1 MNNVYK
7 KFVEYR
13 ERLFTFTFA
22 VIAVILSSM
31 IATGFTF
38 SLEEL
43 YKVSFYLKTISNFFL
58 MITIFNMVKMD
69 IVREDKLNPK
79 SDYFQAKQRTD
90 RYVKQIHD
98 GHLEELVDVAV
109 EEENKLRFKKACV
122 REVNRYVHDIK
133 LKDDNTIDYGVD
145 PNTKKPLT
153 QDEYFALRGITKRR
167 QKRKIKKSI
176 LNALT
181 GNVYYIEI
189 SSYEILNGFT
199 NLRKNGC
206 DDAEMAFDE
215 TKENIKENRNK
226 SISFLLI
233 AIFMAIIGYDT
244 GIDDWWLRI
253 FSEVFVMITSCLSA
267 CMVGFKHIRK
277 MTKIEI
283 NRATFLNNIIKDEQV
298 TMALPTN
305 EIHS

>member
-1 MNNVYK
+1 MNNFYK
-7 KFVEYR
+7 KFIEYR

-22 VIAVILSSM
+22 VIAIILSSM

-38 SLEEL
+38 SLDEL
-43 YKVSFYLKTISNFFL
+43 TKLSFYLKTLSNFFI

-69 IVREDKLNPK
+69 IVREDKLNP
-79 SDYFQAKQRTD
+79 SSEYFKAKERTD

-98 GHLEELVDVAV
+98 GHLEDLVDEAV
-109 EEENKLRFKKACV
+109 ILENKARFQKACV

-133 LKDDNTIDYGVD
+133 LRSDNTIDYGVD
-145 PNTKKPLT
+145 PQTKQPLN
-153 QDEYFALRGITKRR
+153 QEEYFKLRGITKRR
-167 QKRKIKKSI
+167 HKRKVIRSI
-176 LNALT
+176 NNAMT

-226 SISFLLI
+226 SISFILI
-233 AIFMAIIGYDT
+233 AVFMAVIGYDT

-253 FSEVFVMITSCLSA
+253 FSEFFVMITACLSA
-267 CMVGFKHIRK
+267 CMVGFKHIKK

-283 NRATFLNNIIKDEQV
+283 NRATFLNNIIKDEKV
-298 TMALPTN
+298 NMALP
-305 EIHS
+305 SDK